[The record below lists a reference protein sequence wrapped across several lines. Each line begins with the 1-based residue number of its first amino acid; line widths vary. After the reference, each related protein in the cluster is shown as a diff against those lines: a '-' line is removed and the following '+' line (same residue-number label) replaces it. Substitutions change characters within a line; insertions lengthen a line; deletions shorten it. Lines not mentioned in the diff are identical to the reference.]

1 MVSDG
6 VEAVV
11 GLSYD
16 ELFGPVV
23 MAGLGGVFVEVFRD
37 VAFRVP
43 PFDADEARRM
53 VSELRGLPLMQGA
66 RGKPPVDL
74 DAFVDVIVR
83 VQQMALDLGGDLREL
98 DINPLLV
105 RPSGAVA
112 LDALAVAQVG
122 TS

>member
-6 VEAVV
+6 VETVV

-53 VSELRGLPLMQGA
+53 IGELRGLPLLHGA
-66 RGKPPVDL
+66 RGKPAVDVE
-74 DAFVDVIVR
+74 AFVDVIVR
-83 VQQMALDLGGDLREL
+83 VQRMALELGDQLREL

-112 LDALAVAQVG
+112 LDALAVPR
-122 TS
+122 